1 MRKQAK
7 MLGNIKRFGRCS
19 IAGHQFCNC
28 SVVQDIQTTPIS
40 KAEERDS
47 MRLELEEGLD
57 DLLCANKKE
66 KKFLSKKLLNCSFS
80 HSFLFLPEISSPKG
94 DEGCEVG

>member
-1 MRKQAK
+1 MRKQVK

-28 SVVQDIQTTPIS
+28 SVVRDIQTTPIS

-57 DLLCANKKE
+57 EYLSNDL
-66 KKFLSKKLLNCSFS
+66 
-80 HSFLFLPEISSPKG
+80 G
-94 DEGCEVG
+94 DDDE